1 MLWNRIAHLNE
12 DADRGA
18 APIPKIEDG
27 QNFPPTDVLPLSP
40 EISTPSPLP
49 ASPHPKL
56 KIGLALG
63 GGVARGWA
71 HIGVLQ
77 VLEREGISP
86 HIISGCSAGAVV
98 GGFYAAGKL
107 DVLLDFTLSLNKRR
121 VVSLLDFHFS
131 GPGLIGG
138 QRLRRLLE
146 TNLSDLRLERLP
158 KIFAAVATELASG
171 HEIWLTKGSLVDAMR
186 ASYALPGIFDP
197 VMVGGR
203 WLMDGAVVNPI
214 PVTVARALGAD
225 VVLCVNL
232 NNEMR
237 SRGTVIQSYGV
248 ADDAGPDIE
257 QAMNASSRWSLF
269 SRVSNASKKPTA
281 PGLATVMIDAFNIT
295 QDRIA
300 RARLAGDPPDIM
312 ISPKLAQF
320 GLFEFHR
327 AAECIELGREATER
341 SLPDIRSALME
352 ASDAISYAHAEGR

>member
-12 DADRGA
+12 DADHGA
-18 APIPKIEDG
+18 APIPKVDEG
-27 QNFPPTDVLPLSP
+27 TPPLPQEP
-40 EISTPSPLP
+40 PPPSPTPTSTSFLP
-49 ASPHPKL
+49 TSPHPKL

-77 VLEREGISP
+77 VLEREGVSP

-107 DVLLDFTLSLNKRR
+107 DVLLDFTMSLSKRR

-146 TNLSDLRLERLP
+146 THLSDLRLERLQT
-158 KIFAAVATELASG
+158 IFAAVATELASG

-225 VVLCVNL
+225 VVICVNL

-237 SRGTVIQSYGV
+237 SRGTVIQSYDV
-248 ADDAGPDIE
+248 ADATEQDAE
-257 QAMNASSRWSLF
+257 QVMNASSRWSLF
-269 SRVSNASKKPTA
+269 GRVSAASKKPVA

-341 SLPDIRSALME
+341 ALPDIRTALLE
-352 ASDAISYAHAEGR
+352 ASDAVSYAHAESR